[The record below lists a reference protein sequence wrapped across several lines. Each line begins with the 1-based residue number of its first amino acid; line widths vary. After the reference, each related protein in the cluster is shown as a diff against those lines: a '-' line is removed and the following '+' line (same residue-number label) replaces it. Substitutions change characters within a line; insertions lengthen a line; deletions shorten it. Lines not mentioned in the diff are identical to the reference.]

1 MALMPL
7 VLSISAA
14 NLVTYTKGSLVH
26 GSRMFTEGAR
36 VVLGVCLAVPSS
48 DFSVRQYMK
57 ADQHG
62 RNPEYANRGDRGL
75 KLVAARLIAVF

>member
-1 MALMPL
+1 
-7 VLSISAA
+7 
-14 NLVTYTKGSLVH
+14 
-26 GSRMFTEGAR
+26 
-36 VVLGVCLAVPSS
+36 
-48 DFSVRQYMK
+48 MK